1 MFSWPLPDGK
11 AKNAL
16 TSLRLLLVYNYH
28 IYDYIM
34 TTEYYSAEKVTIQ
47 AFV

>member
-1 MFSWPLPDGK
+1 MLDGK

-16 TSLRLLLVYNYH
+16 TSLWLLLVYNYH
-28 IYDYIM
+28 IYDYIV
-34 TTEYYSAEKVTIQ
+34 TTEYYSPEKITIQ